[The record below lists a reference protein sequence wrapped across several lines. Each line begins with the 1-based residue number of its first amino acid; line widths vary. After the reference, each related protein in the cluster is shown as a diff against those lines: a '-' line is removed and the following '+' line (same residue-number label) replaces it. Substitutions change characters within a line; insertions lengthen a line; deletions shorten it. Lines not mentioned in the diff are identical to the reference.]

1 MRTRSTP
8 QRNLSGSTR
17 IAGGVLRRRAGR
29 QLVAALAIAGG
40 VLGAASEAE
49 AADVTRVATAFEEDN
64 VFDVHLGVAYDFNY
78 KRAAILREWNSGR
91 PGDNENRLVKDLIY
105 EQFRHTLTPSLEF
118 GLFRDLGLYFQLPIV
133 LSDSRQYSF
142 DQRADDCVFGS
153 PGGSP
158 VASCTNKGNS
168 TTLRDEILPTS
179 GFDATNTG
187 NPSLPFGGP
196 DSELIF
202 KGPVRRGLDQLNVGL
217 KYAVLNQEKRSHMP
231 TWLIA
236 FEGRF
241 AVGRAM
247 TFSRDIQGREPD
259 GNKRV
264 GRRIHELGVWT
275 ALSRRYRFLDP
286 YFTAHW
292 RQSIRASGS
301 IFQDFSSEGAQDTV
315 LPQSQA
321 GLTVGTEIVPWER
334 KAKNL
339 KVAVVLQGSSVLHYG
354 GRGYSEIWELLA
366 DSPSMVGSFD
376 PTSQAV
382 DDNGNPTDPGFC
394 DRGAAL
400 AFAQQNPGD
409 PGYLAAGG
417 SGCQKF
423 EGVTDLQDYASF
435 GFTGGVNFTLGK
447 IARLGLGATANTDT
461 RHFITAA
468 GRGDAD
474 LAGSGG
480 TNPDEVEAGT
490 REVNPIRRDVVDNV
504 GRRYAVDDVFDM
516 HAYLRLTLVF

>member
-1 MRTRSTP
+1 MRTRSTS

-17 IAGGVLRRRAGR
+17 TARDVLRRRGGR

-40 VLGAASEAE
+40 VFGAASEAQ
-49 AADVTRVATAFEEDN
+49 AADVTRVATAFEDDN

-105 EQFRHTLTPSLEF
+105 EQFRHTLTPTLEF
-118 GLFRDLGLYFQLPIV
+118 GLFRDLGLYFELPIV

-158 VASCTNKGNS
+158 VASCTNKANS
-168 TTLRDEILPTS
+168 STLRDEILPTS

-202 KGPVRRGLDQLNVGL
+202 KGPVRRGLDQLNIGL
-217 KYAVLNQEKRSHMP
+217 KYALLNQDKRSHMP

-259 GNKRV
+259 GNTRV

-292 RQSIRASGS
+292 RQSLRASGS
-301 IFQDFSSEGAQDTV
+301 IFRDFSSEGSQDSV

-334 KAKNL
+334 RAKNL

-366 DSPSMVGSFD
+366 DSPSMVGSYD
-376 PTSQAV
+376 PTTQAV
-382 DDNGNPTDPGFC
+382 DDNGDPTNPGFC

-400 AFAQQNPGD
+400 AYAQQNPGD

-423 EGVTDLQDYASF
+423 EGVTNLQDYASF
-435 GFTGGVNFTLGK
+435 GFTGGLNLTLGK
-447 IARLGLGATANTDT
+447 VAHVGLGVTANTDT

-474 LAGSGG
+474 LSGSGG
-480 TNPDEVEAGT
+480 SNPEEVEAGT

>member
-1 MRTRSTP
+1 M
-8 QRNLSGSTR
+8 
-17 IAGGVLRRRAGR
+17 
-29 QLVAALAIAGG
+29 AALAIAGG
-40 VLGAASEAE
+40 VFGAAGEAH
-49 AADVTRVATAFEEDN
+49 AADVTRVATAFEDDN
-64 VFDVHLGVAYDFNY
+64 VFDVHLGVTYDFNY

-91 PGDNENRLVKDLIY
+91 PGDNENRLVKDLVY
-105 EQFRHTLTPSLEF
+105 EQFRHTLTPTLEF
-118 GLFRDLGLYFQLPIV
+118 GVFRDLGLYFELPVV

-158 VASCTNKGNS
+158 VANCTNKGNS

-217 KYAVLNQEKRSHMP
+217 KYALLDQEKRSHMP

-241 AVGRAM
+241 AIGRAM
-247 TFSRDIQGREPD
+247 TFSRDIQGGEPD
-259 GNKRV
+259 GNTRV

-292 RQSIRASGS
+292 RQSLRASGS
-301 IFQDFSSEGAQDTV
+301 IFQDFSSEGAQDSV
-315 LPQSQA
+315 QPQSQA
-321 GLTVGTEIVPWER
+321 GLSVGTEIVPWER

-339 KVAVVLQGSSVLHYG
+339 KVAVVLQGSSILHYG

-366 DSPSMVGSFD
+366 DSPAMVGSFD
-376 PTSQAV
+376 PTTQAI
-382 DDNGNPTDPGFC
+382 DDNGNPTNAGYC

-400 AFAQQNPGD
+400 AFSQQNPGD

-435 GFTGGVNFTLGK
+435 GFTGGLNLTLGK
-447 IARLGLGATANTDT
+447 IAHLGLGVSANTDT

-480 TNPDEVEAGT
+480 SAPEEVEAGT
-490 REVNPIRRDVVDNV
+490 REVNPMRRDVVDNV

-516 HAYLRLTLVF
+516 HAFLRLTLVF

>member
-1 MRTRSTP
+1 MRTRNPSC
-8 QRNLSGSTR
+8 RSNRS
-17 IAGGVLRRRAGR
+17 LRSKR
-29 QLVAALAIAGG
+29 QLVVALSVATAA
-40 VLGAASEAE
+40 AAVPDVAQ
-49 AADVTRVATAFEEDN
+49 AADVTRVATAFEDDN
-64 VFDVHLGVAYDFNY
+64 IFDVHFGVAYDFNY

-91 PGDNENRLVKDLIY
+91 PGDNENRLVKDLTY
-105 EQFRHTLTPSLEF
+105 EQFRHTLTPSVEF
-118 GLFRDLGLYFQLPIV
+118 GLFRDLGLYFTLPVV

-158 VASCTNKGNS
+158 VANCVNKDNS
-168 TTLRDEILPTS
+168 TTLRDEIVPVS

-187 NPSLPFGGP
+187 NPYLPFGGP

-202 KGPVRRGLDQLNVGL
+202 RGPVRRGLDQLHIGL
-217 KYAVLNQEKRSHMP
+217 KYAILNQEKRSHMP

-236 FEGRF
+236 FESRI

-259 GNKRV
+259 GNTRV

-292 RQSIRASGS
+292 RQSLRASGS
-301 IFQDFSSEGAQDTV
+301 MFQVFSREGSQDTV
-315 LPQSQA
+315 LPQSEA
-321 GLTVGTEIVPWER
+321 GLSVGTEIVPWER

-339 KVAVVLQGSSVLHYG
+339 KVAVVLQGTSVLHYG

-366 DSPSMVGSFD
+366 DSPAMVGSYD
-376 PTSQAV
+376 PTTQAV
-382 DDNGNPTDPGFC
+382 DANGNPTNPGFC

-400 AFAQQNPGD
+400 AFARQNPGD

-417 SGCQKF
+417 GGCQKF

-435 GFTGGVNFTLGK
+435 GFTGGLNLTLGK
-447 IARLGLGATANTDT
+447 VARLGLGVNMTTDT

-474 LAGSGG
+474 LSGSGG
-480 TNPDEVEAGT
+480 SNPGEVEAGT
-490 REVNPIRRDVVDNV
+490 REVNPVRRDVVDNV
-504 GRRYAVDDVFDM
+504 GRRYAVDDVLNVNP
-516 HAYLRLTLVF
+516 YIRLNLVF